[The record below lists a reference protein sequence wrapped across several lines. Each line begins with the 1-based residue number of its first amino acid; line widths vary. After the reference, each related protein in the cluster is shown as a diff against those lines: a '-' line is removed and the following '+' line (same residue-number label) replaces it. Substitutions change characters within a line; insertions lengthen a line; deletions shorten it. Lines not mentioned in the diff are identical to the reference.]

1 MKYLCLPSWKEAPKP
16 ATVPGWTEL
25 PLWNLGE
32 MAVPNT
38 RPRPEGRPV
47 IVDWEYGLPKQ
58 AFAQW
63 NALLRNKCFPG
74 DIVYGFDCGV
84 NSRLYDETV
93 GMIAKKLMPY
103 RVAMSYDLYVHASE
117 SKYDWDNRAEYRAG
131 RLSAIGEM
139 TGVRS
144 VAFVSPIIQ
153 FAEATNDYPKSVEA
167 SLMRDALAWV
177 KGHNLTP
184 CIYAAA
190 TTVRARS
197 IVDEAVT
204 KMVGVWDEMNKA

>member
-16 ATVPGWTEL
+16 AAVPGWTEL

-47 IVDWEYGLPKQ
+47 IVDWEYGLPKL
-58 AFAQW
+58 AFSQW
-63 NALLRNKCFPG
+63 NSLLRNKCFPG

-84 NSRLYDETV
+84 NSAMYDETV

-103 RVAMSYDLYVHASE
+103 RVAMSYDLYLHGSE
-117 SKYDWDNRAEYRAG
+117 SQINWRVRKSYRLA

-153 FAEATNDYPKSVEA
+153 FTEWTSDNPSTMDDDSIAHV
-167 SLMRDALAWV
+167 LDAV
-177 KGHNLTP
+177 RRMKLTP

-197 IVDEAVT
+197 IVDEAVA
-204 KMVGVWDEMNKA
+204 KMAGVWDEMNKA